1 MKIKSCITIGLTGGI
16 ASGKS
21 AASNKFADMGV
32 TVIDADIIAR
42 EVVKPQSAGLQ
53 QLVNAFGQSILDGE
67 KLNRSKLRTIVFND
81 SEKLKQINAI
91 LHPLIGHEI
100 HKQVNAV
107 KQHYCIVVI
116 PLLCES
122 SQYDWLDR
130 ILVVDVSK
138 ETQIKRLLKRDAITI
153 ELANKMLSSQCSRQ
167 QRLAIAD
174 DILNNEKDLEQLYQH
189 IESLHLLYKSL

>member
-1 MKIKSCITIGLTGGI
+1 MKTNSCITVGLTGGI

-21 AASNKFADMGV
+21 AASNKFADMGIP
-32 TVIDADIIAR
+32 VIDADIIAR
-42 EVVKPQSAGLQ
+42 DIVEPQSEGLK

-67 KLNRSKLRTIVFND
+67 KLDRSKLRAIVFND
-81 SEKLKQINAI
+81 SDKLKQINAI

-100 HKQVNAV
+100 RKQVNAV

-130 ILVVDVSK
+130 ILVVDVNK
-138 ETQIKRLLKRDAITI
+138 ETQMSRLLKRDSITPT
-153 ELANKMLSSQCSRQ
+153 LANKMLDSQCSRQ
-167 QRLAIAD
+167 QRLEIAD
-174 DILNNEKDLEQLYQH
+174 DILNNEKDLKQLYQH

>member
-1 MKIKSCITIGLTGGI
+1 MKTQPCIAIGLTGGI

-21 AASNKFADMGV
+21 AASNKFADMGIP
-32 TVIDADIIAR
+32 VIDADIIAR
-42 EVVKPQSAGLQ
+42 EVVEPKSKGLQ

-67 KLNRSKLRTIVFND
+67 KLDRSKLRAIVFND

-100 HKQVNAV
+100 RKQVNV
-107 KQHYCIVVI
+107 IKQHYCIVVI

-122 SQYDWLDR
+122 TRYDWLDR
-130 ILVVDVSK
+130 VLVIDVSK
-138 ETQIKRLLKRDAITI
+138 ETQTKRLLKRDAITI
-153 ELANKMLSSQCSRQ
+153 ELANKMLDSQCSRE

-174 DILNNEKDLEQLYQH
+174 DVLNNEKDLKQLYQH
-189 IESLHLLYKSL
+189 IERLHLLYKSL

>member
-1 MKIKSCITIGLTGGI
+1 VKTQPCIAIGLTGGI

-21 AASNKFADMGV
+21 AASNKFADMGIP
-32 TVIDADIIAR
+32 VIDADIIAR
-42 EVVKPQSAGLQ
+42 EVVEPKSKGLQ

-67 KLNRSKLRTIVFND
+67 KLDRSKLRAIVFND

-100 HKQVNAV
+100 RKQVNV
-107 KQHYCIVVI
+107 IKQHYCIVVI

-122 SQYDWLDR
+122 TRYDWLDR
-130 ILVVDVSK
+130 VLVIDVSK
-138 ETQIKRLLKRDAITI
+138 ETQTKRLLKRDAITI
-153 ELANKMLSSQCSRQ
+153 ELANKMLDSQCSRE

-174 DILNNEKDLEQLYQH
+174 DVLNNEKDLKQLYQH
-189 IESLHLLYKSL
+189 IERLHLLYKSL